1 MDLKDIYTSVFLKA
15 AGLPDDEESVKKN
28 KLLWWYNLRSKSVG
42 GLRLTDQGLKF
53 IKDSEIRVYTISFP
67 KEIML
72 HPQLLIWLDNQIE
85 SPYHITRRN
94 ISVIKERAALEIY
107 LFAGDIKKMGYAK
120 SMAKRLNT

>member
-1 MDLKDIYTSVFLKA
+1 MDLKDTYTSVFLKA
-15 AGLPDDEESVKKN
+15 AGLPDDEESIKKN
-28 KLLWWYNLRSKSVG
+28 KALWWYNLRSKSVG

-72 HPQLLIWLDNQIE
+72 HPQLLIWLDNQLE
-85 SPYHITRRN
+85 SPYHLTRRN